1 MINIRS
7 LTEYSVEFILGII
20 KIAACIGFILF
31 AVVDDCGGVS
41 TDPRGYIGAHYWH
54 DPGAF
59 KNGFKGFCSV
69 FVNAAFAFGGTE
81 LAGLAAA
88 EAADPAKTLP
98 KATRQ
103 VFWRIFFFYGMFS
116 ASG

>member
-1 MINIRS
+1 M
-7 LTEYSVEFILGII
+7 T
-20 KIAACIGFILF
+20 
-31 AVVDDCGGVS
+31 AVVYRPILVVTLVLGELIEKIVRGCALIK
-41 TDPRGYIGAHYWH
+41 PRYWH

-59 KNGFKGFCSV
+59 ANGFQGFCSV
-69 FVNAAFAFGGTE
+69 FVTAAFAFGGTE

-103 VFWRIFFFYGMFS
+103 VFWRIFFFYGKLLVFFFS
-116 ASG
+116 DH

>member
-1 MINIRS
+1 LINIRL

-31 AVVDDCGGVS
+31 AVVDDCGGVK

-116 ASG
+116 AL